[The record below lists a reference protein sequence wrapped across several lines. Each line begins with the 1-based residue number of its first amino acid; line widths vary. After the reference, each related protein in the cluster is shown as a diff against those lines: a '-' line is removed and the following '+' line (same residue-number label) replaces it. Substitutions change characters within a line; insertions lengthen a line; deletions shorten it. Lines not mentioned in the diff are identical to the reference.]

1 MTQVTNWFE
10 DFASRFAVAMYCA
23 SFEFLLKKIR
33 LASDRFLHMLWYWQ
47 FECQQNWISQ
57 FVSPLLCFFII
68 YAVKSKLMRFLQR
81 NFSNEIEINVKS
93 VKSNI
98 SRKQINEFRTNDR
111 FHNCNVCQIIETYNS
126 EHVLGDSR
134 AHTIALNG
142 QLKIEIL
149 KN

>member
-1 MTQVTNWFE
+1 
-10 DFASRFAVAMYCA
+10 
-23 SFEFLLKKIR
+23 
-33 LASDRFLHMLWYWQ
+33 
-47 FECQQNWISQ
+47 
-57 FVSPLLCFFII
+57 
-68 YAVKSKLMRFLQR
+68 MRFLQR